1 MSEEEFNI
9 GNVFK
14 IAGVIAVVVL
24 VSGMVGLISNLG

>member
-9 GNVFK
+9 GNVFR

>member
-14 IAGVIAVVVL
+14 VAGVIAVVVL

>member
-1 MSEEEFNI
+1 MSEEEFDI

-14 IAGVIAVVVL
+14 VAGVIAIVVL

>member
-1 MSEEEFNI
+1 MSEEEFNL

-14 IAGVIAVVVL
+14 IAGVIAIVVL

>member
-14 IAGVIAVVVL
+14 VAGVIAIVVL